1 METQLLFIP
10 LNVLYWAIAYPLLL
24 VIYWIL
30 VFLYW
35 IASPLIYLGHFL
47 IQAGLLLIHI
57 LAKLEV
63 MLLFDAD
70 FQSLMYIISD
80 TLYLFRCRHHCWTH
94 DRPYTTLCVKDQRSH
109 TWS

>member
-1 METQLLFIP
+1 METQWLFTL

-35 IASPLIYLGHFL
+35 IASPLIYLGHFVV
-47 IQAGLLLIHI
+47 QAGLLPVRF

-63 MLLFDAD
+63 TFWFDID
-70 FQSLMYIISD
+70 FQ
-80 TLYLFRCRHHCWTH
+80 
-94 DRPYTTLCVKDQRSH
+94 
-109 TWS
+109 